1 MHVPVTPTGD
11 GAADARAVL
20 EALLDGRAT
29 CVFDAVA
36 PAAAVALAPA
46 GDGTLRLTAAEGAL
60 DPAEAR
66 LVRGAEVLRT
76 AEPAPGGV
84 RFRCPGGCGPGTYR
98 AEATRGGRPWI
109 FTNPVIIE

>member
-1 MHVPVTPTGD
+1 MRVPLVAGGD
-11 GAADARAVL
+11 GEADAQAVL
-20 EALLDGRAT
+20 AALLDGRAS

-36 PAAAVALAPA
+36 PAQGVALAPA
-46 GDGTLRLTAAEGAL
+46 GDGTLLFTVQGAAPG
-60 DPAEAR
+60 PAEAR
-66 LVRGAEVLRT
+66 LVRDGSPAGQAE
-76 AEPAPGGV
+76 AAPGGV